1 MFVRIPV
8 ITTQQMKEVDH
19 LTVEKFGIQ
28 LLQMMEN
35 AGRNLAELS
44 RRLLKNAILEKHVI
58 VAVGKGNN
66 GGGGMVAARHLY
78 NWGARVTVLLESEE
92 LSGTPAIQWTIL
104 NKLLIEKKTG
114 EAALQCLSSTKADL
128 VIDALIGYG
137 LSGKPR
143 GLTARMI
150 EKINALSV
158 PVISLDVPS
167 GLDATT
173 GEIHDLCIRATA
185 TMTLALPKTGLV
197 KPEARNVVGAL
208 YLADISVPDV
218 VYREMG
224 LRINPIF
231 THDTLIRIEEA

>member
-1 MFVRIPV
+1 MDRL
-8 ITTQQMKEVDH
+8 M
-19 LTVEKFGIQ
+19 VEKYGIQ

-44 RRLLKNAILEKHVI
+44 RGLLGNSVLDKHVI
-58 VAVGKGNN
+58 VAAGKGNN

-78 NWGARVTVLLESEE
+78 NWGARVTIVLESEG
-92 LSGTPAIQWTIL
+92 LSGVPTLQWKVL
-104 NKLLIEKKTG
+104 KALPVEKQTG
-114 EAALQCLSSTKADL
+114 EEALQSLSGSKADL

-150 EKINALSV
+150 EKINTLSV
-158 PVISLDVPS
+158 PVVSLDVPS

-173 GEIHDLCIRATA
+173 GEIHDPCIRATA

-224 LRINPIF
+224 LRISPIF
-231 THDTLIRIEEA
+231 IHDTLIRIEEA